1 MDKAQWAIN
10 LLKDDTFQ
18 EVLQDLKGNE
28 LNKII
33 NSTYGELELREQ
45 AYMRIR
51 VLESIET
58 HLESMAAQ
66 KLIDEKRLKIL

>member
-18 EVLQDLKGNE
+18 EVLEDLRGNE

-33 NSTYGELELREQ
+33 NSTYGELELREE
-45 AYMRIR
+45 AYTRMK

-66 KLIDEKRLKIL
+66 KMMDEKRIKIL

>member
-18 EVLQDLKGNE
+18 EVLENLRGNE

-33 NSTYGELELREQ
+33 NSTYGELELREE
-45 AYMRIR
+45 AYTRMK

-66 KLIDEKRLKIL
+66 KMMDEKRIKIL

>member
-18 EVLQDLKGNE
+18 EVLENLRGNE

-33 NSTYGELELREQ
+33 NSTYGELELREE
-45 AYMRIR
+45 AYMRLR

-66 KLIDEKRLKIL
+66 KMMDEKRIKIL

>member
-1 MDKAQWAIN
+1 VDKAQWAIN

-18 EVLQDLKGNE
+18 EVLEDLRGNE

-33 NSTYGELELREQ
+33 NSTYGELELREE
-45 AYMRIR
+45 AYTRMK

-66 KLIDEKRLKIL
+66 KMMDEKRIKIL